1 LQNQNICAKIET
13 SPSWHFESHVTFMRL
28 KTFKYRLYPSP
39 TQGRLLEDT
48 LEACRRWYNACLAE
62 RKNAWEQEHR
72 RIGKFEQLRKVKEYR
87 KENEYAGKLHSH
99 ILQVVVQDLDKAFAA
114 FFRRVKAGESPGH
127 PRFKGKNRFDSFG
140 LKEYGN
146 GFKVDGRRLK
156 LSRIGRI
163 RVRWHRP
170 LEGKIKTVRLRRQA
184 GKWSACFACE
194 VEEQP
199 LPPTGKAVGIDVG
212 VHHLLATSDGE
223 VVENPRWYRTAQA
236 KLRILQR
243 RVSRRKMG
251 GGNRKKAV
259 LALQRQHEHITDQRR
274 DFWNKVVHS
283 LIIRYDVIV
292 LEELQIRGMVRN
304 RHLSK
309 SLLDAGWGTL
319 KRGLVDQAA
328 EADRQV
334 VWVSPAYTSK
344 TCFLCG
350 AEWKDLSLADRWV
363 ECSCG
368 WSMDRDVNAA
378 LNILWAGR
386 THWDESTVTGL
397 RLSQEAPRLQT

>member
-1 LQNQNICAKIET
+1 
-13 SPSWHFESHVTFMRL
+13 
-28 KTFKYRLYPSP
+28 
-39 TQGRLLEDT
+39 
-48 LEACRRWYNACLAE
+48 
-62 RKNAWEQEHR
+62 
-72 RIGKFEQLRKVKEYR
+72 
-87 KENEYAGKLHSH
+87 
-99 ILQVVVQDLDKAFAA
+99 
-114 FFRRVKAGESPGH
+114 
-127 PRFKGKNRFDSFG
+127 
-140 LKEYGN
+140 
-146 GFKVDGRRLK
+146 
-156 LSRIGRI
+156 
-163 RVRWHRP
+163 VRWHRP

-259 LALQRQHEHITDQRR
+259 LALQRQHEHIADQCR
-274 DFWNKVVHS
+274 DFWNKVVHA

-292 LEELQIRGMVRN
+292 LEELQIREMVRN

-397 RLSQEAPRLQT
+397 RLSQEAPRLQTRGVSQNFSPATFSSRGGSG

>member
-1 LQNQNICAKIET
+1 
-13 SPSWHFESHVTFMRL
+13 
-28 KTFKYRLYPSP
+28 
-39 TQGRLLEDT
+39 
-48 LEACRRWYNACLAE
+48 
-62 RKNAWEQEHR
+62 
-72 RIGKFEQLRKVKEYR
+72 VKEYR

-99 ILQVVVQDLDKAFAA
+99 ILQVVVQDLDKAFCA

-259 LALQRQHEHITDQRR
+259 LALQRQHEHIADQCR
-274 DFWNKVVHS
+274 DFWNKVVHA

-292 LEELQIRGMVRN
+292 LEELQIREMVRN

-397 RLSQEAPRLQT
+397 RLSQEAPRPQT